1 MGKQN
6 GSAGM
11 GLKDLS
17 AEGQLLGI
25 YVLVFFFEEKAWT
38 YDLIYTY
45 EPPHPSP
52 PQKKKTLEKKTI
64 HPGPKAFEESYGKA
78 DSRQCYGGA
87 GAPSWRGFT
96 NTCQPL
102 AS

>member
-25 YVLVFFFEEKAWT
+25 YVLVIFFQEKTWT

-45 EPPHPSP
+45 EPPHPL
-52 PQKKKTLEKKTI
+52 KKKK
-64 HPGPKAFEESYGKA
+64 H
-78 DSRQCYGGA
+78 
-87 GAPSWRGFT
+87 
-96 NTCQPL
+96 
-102 AS
+102 